1 MIIQVEL
8 RDQWIESLKNGM
20 IKFIRSVYG
29 WISKDDEFLGH
40 VLASSHFII
49 SATFYILIVAC
60 HIIYPS
66 LYFQLFVFGC
76 IVVIWLQHVFLKVCV
91 SVVAEK
97 ELTKVY
103 APSVPLFEIFLK
115 YFNLTFEDF
124 TSYFLTAET
133 VCVAM
138 FGLEIMS
145 RILLVLYDVYN
156 NGDILQTMVL
166 YSESL

>member
-1 MIIQVEL
+1 V
-8 RDQWIESLKNGM
+8 
-20 IKFIRSVYG
+20 FI
-29 WISKDDEFLGH
+29 
-40 VLASSHFII
+40 
-49 SATFYILIVAC
+49 
-60 HIIYPS
+60 
-66 LYFQLFVFGC
+66 C
-76 IVVIWLQHVFLKVCV
+76 IVIIWLQHVFLKVCI
-91 SVVAEK
+91 SIVAEK
-97 ELTKVY
+97 ELTKMY

-145 RILLVLYDVYN
+145 RILLLLYDVYN

-166 YSESL
+166 YGESL

>member
-1 MIIQVEL
+1 MIVQIEL
-8 RDQWIESLKNGM
+8 RDQWIESLKNGL
-20 IKFIRSVYG
+20 IKFIKSVYG

-49 SATFYILIVAC
+49 SATFYLLIVAC

-66 LYFQLFVFGC
+66 IYFQLFVFVC
-76 IVVIWLQHVFLKVCV
+76 VVIIWLQHVFLRVCI

-103 APSVPLFEIFLK
+103 APSVPLFEIVLK
-115 YFNLTFEDF
+115 YFDLTFEHF
-124 TSYFLTAET
+124 TNYFLTAET
-133 VCVAM
+133 VCVMM

-145 RILLVLYDVYN
+145 RLGILFYESYN
-156 NGDILQTMVL
+156 NGTLLQAMVL
-166 YSESL
+166 YS